1 MGWKHDKS
9 FKFYLLLTL
18 IFIFLSVIS
27 FRLGILP
34 SAANKL
40 TGITLSTEN
49 FTNFIKSLGAMGV
62 AGSIGLMILHSFVPF
77 PAELL
82 TMANGMV
89 YGSLWGVIITWIGA
103 MFGAHAAFG
112 LTRWL
117 GRPFIQKWAPSNYK
131 MKIDAWSQEEGATA
145 LLVARLIPVISFN
158 VVNYAA
164 GLTKVSLWTFS
175 WTTGIGILPMTI
187 LMVMLGD
194 SVIKIPVWAWFMLA
208 VLVMALWYL
217 RKRRVK
223 YIQPLDTNKKR

>member
-1 MGWKHDKS
+1 MGWKHDRS

-18 IFIFLSVIS
+18 IFIFLSVVS

-34 SAANKL
+34 AITNKL
-40 TGITLSTEN
+40 TGISLTTED
-49 FTNFIKSLGAMGV
+49 FANFIKSLGAMGV

-89 YGSLWGVIITWIGA
+89 YGPLWGVIITWVGA
-103 MFGAHAAFG
+103 MFGAYAAFG

-117 GRPFIQKWAPSNYK
+117 GRPFIEKWAPSNYK

-145 LLVARLIPVISFN
+145 LLIARLIPVISFN

-164 GLTKVSLWTFS
+164 GLTKVSLWTFF

-194 SVIKIPVWAWFMLA
+194 SVIIIPVWVWFMLA
-208 VLVMALWYL
+208 VLIIALWYL
-217 RKRRVK
+217 RKRRV
-223 YIQPLDTNKKR
+223 

>member
-1 MGWKHDKS
+1 MGWKHDRS

-18 IFIFLSVIS
+18 IFIFLSVVS

-34 SAANKL
+34 AIANKL
-40 TGITLSTEN
+40 TGISLTTED
-49 FTNFIKSLGAMGV
+49 FANFIKSLGAMGI

-89 YGSLWGVIITWIGA
+89 YGPLWGVIITWVGA
-103 MFGAHAAFG
+103 MFGAYAAFG

-117 GRPFIQKWAPSNYK
+117 GRPFIEKWAPSNYK

-145 LLVARLIPVISFN
+145 LLIARLIPVISFN

-164 GLTKVSLWTFS
+164 GLTKVSLWTFF
-175 WTTGIGILPMTI
+175 WTTGIGILPMTV
-187 LMVMLGD
+187 LMVLLGD
-194 SVIKIPVWAWFMLA
+194 RVINIPVWTWFSLA
-208 VLVMALWYL
+208 FLVLALWYL
-217 RKRRVK
+217 
-223 YIQPLDTNKKR
+223 KKKTG

>member
-1 MGWKHDKS
+1 
-9 FKFYLLLTL
+9 
-18 IFIFLSVIS
+18 
-27 FRLGILP
+27 
-34 SAANKL
+34 
-40 TGITLSTEN
+40 
-49 FTNFIKSLGAMGV
+49 
-62 AGSIGLMILHSFVPF
+62 
-77 PAELL
+77 
-82 TMANGMV
+82 
-89 YGSLWGVIITWIGA
+89 
-103 MFGAHAAFG
+103 
-112 LTRWL
+112 
-117 GRPFIQKWAPSNYK
+117 

-217 RKRRVK
+217 RKRRGK

>member
-18 IFIFLSVIS
+18 IFIFLSVVS

-34 SAANKL
+34 AIANKL
-40 TGITLSTEN
+40 TGISLTTED
-49 FTNFIKSLGAMGV
+49 FANFIKSLGAMGV

-89 YGSLWGVIITWIGA
+89 YGPLWGVIITWVGA
-103 MFGAHAAFG
+103 MFGAYAAFG

-117 GRPFIQKWAPSNYK
+117 GRPFIEKWAPSNYK

-145 LLVARLIPVISFN
+145 LLIARLIPVISFN

-164 GLTKVSLWTFS
+164 GLTKVSLWTFF

-194 SVIKIPVWAWFMLA
+194 SVIIIPVWVWFMLA
-208 VLVMALWYL
+208 VLIIALWYL
-217 RKRRVK
+217 RKRRV
-223 YIQPLDTNKKR
+223 

>member
-18 IFIFLSVIS
+18 IFIFLSVVS

-34 SAANKL
+34 AITNKL
-40 TGITLSTEN
+40 TGISLTTED
-49 FTNFIKSLGAMGV
+49 FANFIKSLGAMGV

-89 YGSLWGVIITWIGA
+89 YGPLWGVIITWVGA
-103 MFGAHAAFG
+103 MFGAYAAFG

-117 GRPFIQKWAPSNYK
+117 GRPFIEKWAPSNYK

-145 LLVARLIPVISFN
+145 LLIARLIPVISFN

-164 GLTKVSLWTFS
+164 GLTKVSLWTFF

-194 SVIKIPVWAWFMLA
+194 SVIIIPVWVWFMLA
-208 VLVMALWYL
+208 VLIIALWYL
-217 RKRRVK
+217 RKRRV
-223 YIQPLDTNKKR
+223 

>member
-1 MGWKHDKS
+1 MGWKHDRS

-18 IFIFLSVIS
+18 IFIFLSVVS

-34 SAANKL
+34 AIANKL
-40 TGITLSTEN
+40 TGISFTTED
-49 FTNFIKSLGAMGV
+49 FANFIKSLGAMGV

-89 YGSLWGVIITWIGA
+89 YGPLWGVIITWVGA
-103 MFGAHAAFG
+103 MFGAYAAFG

-117 GRPFIQKWAPSNYK
+117 GRPFIEKWAPSNYK

-145 LLVARLIPVISFN
+145 LLIARLIPVISFN

-164 GLTKVSLWTFS
+164 GLTKVSLWTFF

-194 SVIKIPVWAWFMLA
+194 SVIIIPVWVWFMLA
-208 VLVMALWYL
+208 VLIIALWYL
-217 RKRRVK
+217 RKRRV
-223 YIQPLDTNKKR
+223 

>member
-18 IFIFLSVIS
+18 IFIFLSVVS

-34 SAANKL
+34 AIANKL
-40 TGITLSTEN
+40 TGISLTTED
-49 FTNFIKSLGAMGV
+49 FANFIKSLGAMGV

-89 YGSLWGVIITWIGA
+89 YGPLWGVIITWVGA
-103 MFGAHAAFG
+103 MFGAYAAFG

-117 GRPFIQKWAPSNYK
+117 GRPFIEKWAPSNYK

-145 LLVARLIPVISFN
+145 LLIARLIPVISFN

-164 GLTKVSLWTFS
+164 GLTKVSLWTFF

-187 LMVMLGD
+187 LMVLLGD
-194 SVIKIPVWAWFMLA
+194 SVIIIPVWVWFMLA
-208 VLVMALWYL
+208 VLIIALWYL
-217 RKRRVK
+217 RKRRV
-223 YIQPLDTNKKR
+223 

>member
-1 MGWKHDKS
+1 MGWKYDRS

-18 IFIFLSVIS
+18 IFIFLSVVS

-34 SAANKL
+34 AIANKL
-40 TGITLSTEN
+40 TGISLTTED
-49 FTNFIKSLGAMGV
+49 FANFIKSLGAMGI

-89 YGSLWGVIITWIGA
+89 YGPLWGVIITWVGA
-103 MFGAHAAFG
+103 MFGAYAAFG

-117 GRPFIQKWAPSNYK
+117 GRPFIEKWAPSNYK

-145 LLVARLIPVISFN
+145 LLIARLIPVISFN

-164 GLTKVSLWTFS
+164 GLTKVSLWTFF

-194 SVIKIPVWAWFMLA
+194 SVIIIPVWVWFMLA
-208 VLVMALWYL
+208 VLIIALWYL
-217 RKRRVK
+217 RKRRV
-223 YIQPLDTNKKR
+223 

>member
-1 MGWKHDKS
+1 MGWKHDRS

-18 IFIFLSVIS
+18 IFIFLSVVS

-34 SAANKL
+34 AIANKL
-40 TGITLSTEN
+40 TGISLTTED
-49 FTNFIKSLGAMGV
+49 FANFIKSLGAMGI

-89 YGSLWGVIITWIGA
+89 YGPLWGVIITWVGA
-103 MFGAHAAFG
+103 MFGAYAAFG

-117 GRPFIQKWAPSNYK
+117 GRPFIEKWAPSNYK

-145 LLVARLIPVISFN
+145 LLIARLIPVISFN

-164 GLTKVSLWTFS
+164 GLTKVSLWTFF

-194 SVIKIPVWAWFMLA
+194 SVIIIPVWVWFMLA
-208 VLVMALWYL
+208 VLIIALWYF
-217 RKRRVK
+217 RKRRV
-223 YIQPLDTNKKR
+223 

>member
-1 MGWKHDKS
+1 MGWRHDKS

-18 IFIFLSVIS
+18 IFIFLSVVS

-34 SAANKL
+34 AIANKL
-40 TGITLSTEN
+40 TGISLTTED
-49 FTNFIKSLGAMGV
+49 FANFIKSLGAMGV

-89 YGSLWGVIITWIGA
+89 YGPLWGVIITWVGA
-103 MFGAHAAFG
+103 MFGAYAAFG

-117 GRPFIQKWAPSNYK
+117 GRPFIEKWAPSNYK

-145 LLVARLIPVISFN
+145 LLIARLIPVISFN

-164 GLTKVSLWTFS
+164 GLTKVSLWTFF

-194 SVIKIPVWAWFMLA
+194 SVIIIPVWVWFMLA
-208 VLVMALWYL
+208 VLIIALWYL
-217 RKRRVK
+217 RKRRV
-223 YIQPLDTNKKR
+223 

>member
-1 MGWKHDKS
+1 MGWKHDRS

-18 IFIFLSVIS
+18 IFIFLSVVS

-34 SAANKL
+34 AIANKL
-40 TGITLSTEN
+40 TGISLTTED
-49 FTNFIKSLGAMGV
+49 FANFIKSLGAMGV

-89 YGSLWGVIITWIGA
+89 YGPLWGVIITWVGA
-103 MFGAHAAFG
+103 MFGAYAAFG

-117 GRPFIQKWAPSNYK
+117 GRPFIEKWAPSNYK

-145 LLVARLIPVISFN
+145 LLIARLIPVISFN

-164 GLTKVSLWTFS
+164 GLTKVSLWTFF

-194 SVIKIPVWAWFMLA
+194 SVIIIPVWVWFMLA
-208 VLVMALWYL
+208 VLIIALWYL
-217 RKRRVK
+217 RKRRV
-223 YIQPLDTNKKR
+223 

>member
-18 IFIFLSVIS
+18 IFIFLSVVS

-34 SAANKL
+34 AIANKL
-40 TGITLSTEN
+40 TGISLTTED
-49 FTNFIKSLGAMGV
+49 FANFIKSLGAMGI

-89 YGSLWGVIITWIGA
+89 YGPLWGVIITWVGA
-103 MFGAHAAFG
+103 MFGAYAAFG

-117 GRPFIQKWAPSNYK
+117 GRPFIEKWAPSNYK

-145 LLVARLIPVISFN
+145 LLIARLIPVISFN

-164 GLTKVSLWTFS
+164 GLTKVSLWTFF

-194 SVIKIPVWAWFMLA
+194 SVIIIPVWVWFMLA
-208 VLVMALWYL
+208 VLIIALWYL
-217 RKRRVK
+217 RKRRV
-223 YIQPLDTNKKR
+223 

>member
-1 MGWKHDKS
+1 MGWRHDKS

-18 IFIFLSVIS
+18 IFIFLSVVS

-34 SAANKL
+34 AITNKL
-40 TGITLSTEN
+40 TGISLTTED
-49 FTNFIKSLGAMGV
+49 FANFIKSLGAMGV

-89 YGSLWGVIITWIGA
+89 YGPLWGVIITWVGA
-103 MFGAHAAFG
+103 MFGAYAAFG

-117 GRPFIQKWAPSNYK
+117 GRPFIEKWAPSNYK

-145 LLVARLIPVISFN
+145 LLIARLIPVISFN

-164 GLTKVSLWTFS
+164 GLTKVSLWTFF

-194 SVIKIPVWAWFMLA
+194 SVIIIPVWVWFMLA
-208 VLVMALWYL
+208 VLIIALWYL
-217 RKRRVK
+217 RKRRV
-223 YIQPLDTNKKR
+223 

>member
-1 MGWKHDKS
+1 MGWKHDRS

-18 IFIFLSVIS
+18 IFIFLSVVS

-34 SAANKL
+34 AIANKL
-40 TGITLSTEN
+40 TGISLTTED
-49 FTNFIKSLGAMGV
+49 FANFIKSLGAMGV

-89 YGSLWGVIITWIGA
+89 YGPLWGVIITWVGA
-103 MFGAHAAFG
+103 MFGAYAAFG

-117 GRPFIQKWAPSNYK
+117 GRPFIEKWAPSNYK

-145 LLVARLIPVISFN
+145 LLIARLIPVISFN

-164 GLTKVSLWTFS
+164 GLTKVSLWTFF

-194 SVIKIPVWAWFMLA
+194 SVIIIPVWVWFMLA
-208 VLVMALWYL
+208 VLIIALWYF
-217 RKRRVK
+217 RKRRV
-223 YIQPLDTNKKR
+223 

>member
-1 MGWKHDKS
+1 MGWKYDRS

-18 IFIFLSVIS
+18 IFIFLSVVS

-34 SAANKL
+34 AIANKL
-40 TGITLSTEN
+40 TGISLTTED
-49 FTNFIKSLGAMGV
+49 FANFIKSLGAMGI

-89 YGSLWGVIITWIGA
+89 YGPLWGVIITWVGA
-103 MFGAHAAFG
+103 MFGAYAAFG

-117 GRPFIQKWAPSNYK
+117 GRPFIEKWAPSNYK

-145 LLVARLIPVISFN
+145 LLIARLIPVISFN

-164 GLTKVSLWTFS
+164 GLTKVSLWTFF

-194 SVIKIPVWAWFMLA
+194 SVIIIPVWVWFMLA
-208 VLVMALWYL
+208 VLIIALWYF
-217 RKRRVK
+217 RKRRV
-223 YIQPLDTNKKR
+223 

>member
-1 MGWKHDKS
+1 MGWKHDRS

-18 IFIFLSVIS
+18 IFIFLSVVS

-34 SAANKL
+34 AIANKL
-40 TGITLSTEN
+40 TGISLTTED
-49 FTNFIKSLGAMGV
+49 FANFIKSLGAMGV

-89 YGSLWGVIITWIGA
+89 YGPLWGVIITWVGA
-103 MFGAHAAFG
+103 MFGAYAAFG

-117 GRPFIQKWAPSNYK
+117 GRPFIEKWAPSNYK

-145 LLVARLIPVISFN
+145 LLIARLIPVISFN

-194 SVIKIPVWAWFMLA
+194 SVIIIPVWVWFMLA
-208 VLVMALWYL
+208 VLIIALWYL
-217 RKRRVK
+217 RKRRV
-223 YIQPLDTNKKR
+223 

>member
-1 MGWKHDKS
+1 MGWKHDRS

-18 IFIFLSVIS
+18 IFIFLSVVS

-34 SAANKL
+34 AIANKL
-40 TGITLSTEN
+40 TGISLTTED
-49 FTNFIKSLGAMGV
+49 FANFIKSLGAMGI

-89 YGSLWGVIITWIGA
+89 YGPLWGVIITWVGA
-103 MFGAHAAFG
+103 MFGAYAAFG

-117 GRPFIQKWAPSNYK
+117 GRPFIEKWAPSNYK

-145 LLVARLIPVISFN
+145 LLIARLIPVISFN

-164 GLTKVSLWTFS
+164 GLTKVSLWTFF

-194 SVIKIPVWAWFMLA
+194 SVIIIPVWVWFMLA
-208 VLVMALWYL
+208 VLIIALWYL
-217 RKRRVK
+217 RKRRV
-223 YIQPLDTNKKR
+223 

>member
-1 MGWKHDKS
+1 MGWKHDRS

-18 IFIFLSVIS
+18 IFIFLSVVS

-34 SAANKL
+34 AIANKL
-40 TGITLSTEN
+40 TGISLTTED
-49 FTNFIKSLGAMGV
+49 FANFIKSLGAMGV

-89 YGSLWGVIITWIGA
+89 YGPLWGVIITWVGA
-103 MFGAHAAFG
+103 MFGAYAAFG

-117 GRPFIQKWAPSNYK
+117 GRPFIEKWAPSNYK

-145 LLVARLIPVISFN
+145 LLIARLIPVISFN

-164 GLTKVSLWTFS
+164 GLTKVSLWTFF

-194 SVIKIPVWAWFMLA
+194 SVIIIPVWAWFMLA
-208 VLVMALWYL
+208 VLIIALWYL
-217 RKRRVK
+217 RKRRV
-223 YIQPLDTNKKR
+223 